1 MTRQSTLIFLALTLL
16 SCRTHKKFDKTKWAE
31 VADLMTFPNR
41 KYMIDDLVENYQL
54 KGKKYN
60 NLVELLGEPQSNLDS
75 TLKIFYDIDIDY
87 GYDID
92 PVYTKTLSIV
102 FDKDTVV
109 NSFEILVWKK

>member
-1 MTRQSTLIFLALTLL
+1 
-16 SCRTHKKFDKTKWAE
+16 
-31 VADLMTFPNR
+31 
-41 KYMIDDLVENYQL
+41 MIDDLVENYQL